1 MMKIV
6 LSILSCLFF
15 QTALSTNS
23 IKVCSDSTN
32 TVKAIKET
40 ALRGNPTNEIEER
53 LKLLNEKSPFNLV
66 YNKYVESSIQ
76 YYLGKNKKLIS
87 RMLALSPEYF
97 PMFEAQLDKYNI
109 PLELKYLAIVESALN
124 PRARSR
130 SGAKGL
136 WQFMYNTGKQYNLEV
151 TSYMDQRQ
159 DPLKSTIAACQY
171 FTKLYEMFDDWSL
184 VLAAYNG
191 GPGYLS
197 RTMAKTG
204 LYDYWE
210 LRPFLRKE
218 TRGYVPAFIAVNYA
232 MNYYKE
238 HNIEAEIPSKIVAQT
253 DTITLKMQMEFDVLS
268 ELICLPKETIAQ
280 LNPCMTKEVFP
291 KNTNIILPVDVM
303 MDFSVNEEAVYTF
316 VEAVEKKEILVNES
330 RFVYVVRQGDYL
342 GKIAKENGVALN
354 DIRKWNKLKNDKL
367 KIGKKLVL
375 FVKDDFKSAA
385 KKKIPNPV
393 YIVKEGDTLWDI
405 ANKYDGI
412 SVSELMKRNNLI
424 NNQLKPGEKI
434 LLPTG

>member
-1 MMKIV
+1 MKIV

-171 FTKLYEMFDDWSL
+171 FTKLYEMFGDWSL

-238 HNIEAEIPSKIVAQT
+238 HNIEDEIPSKIVAQT

>member
-171 FTKLYEMFDDWSL
+171 FTKLYEMFEDWSL

-412 SVSELMKRNNLI
+412 SVSELMIRNNLI